1 MRTGLR
7 FALVSAVL
15 ALLVAGCATAPPKN
29 AADGGERRQP
39 LVFAVALVEV
49 VDNSSLPSGTN
60 FITKRRSRE
69 LAGRLAT
76 ALRERIEAG
85 GGPGTLRVVIERAVL
100 LERPVETRGGI
111 TGLFTRETE
120 AFLEGSVT
128 VRLSVLDESGF
139 QRAFARVEVERERPV
154 PEGTSVAS
162 RDALAR
168 GLIADLLDQVQDSL
182 ERSVEDNLAAFLVI

>member
-1 MRTGLR
+1 MRTGFR

-15 ALLVAGCATAPPKN
+15 ALMVAGCATAPPKS
-29 AADGGERRQP
+29 AGGGGEQREP
-39 LVFAVALVEV
+39 LLFAVEKVEV
-49 VDNSSLPSGTN
+49 VDNSSLPAGTT

-69 LAGRLAT
+69 LAGRLAGML
-76 ALRERIEAG
+76 ARGIEAG

-100 LERPVETRGGI
+100 LERPVETRSGI
-111 TGLFTRETE
+111 SGLFTRETE
-120 AFLEGSVT
+120 ALLEGSVA
-128 VRLSVLDESGF
+128 VRLSVLDDSGF
-139 QRAFARVEVERERPV
+139 QRAFARVKVERQRAV

-168 GLIADLLDQVQDSL
+168 GLIEDLLDQTRDAL